1 MVVDNGLRASD
12 LRKFVDGKKKQA
24 ENIVTAYRESNG
36 EIVHPAVLKGTLNA
50 LNAASG
56 THSTNFKRF
65 ETMEAAIQKQIAA
78 IGDDS
83 WKKHFLVGD
92 DVLGKGN
99 GMASRLGNAT
109 ASKDAAAAGLEL
121 VTAKLKKE
129 SPLILAGVAGDIK
142 ASAQKYAEA
151 YATIDPG
158 LLDTIDT
165 ALRTLIRADAAD
177 AGKAQPKPSSELYK
191 DLSNDDTRFLIGLL
205 DDALKAKP
213 LLDALISKLVE
224 LVPGTKGLKAP
235 IKDVE
240 RCLVKISEKYK
251 GMVDQVTD
259 MARGTVVCKG
269 AKELLRVVEFLKAEV
284 EKGNVVVVRIKN
296 RVAADFDAMDA
307 GGYRDVLLNIAF
319 KEGGHLVELQLNLEA
334 FVEIKGSG
342 GHAAYSTGRMLQAFE
357 RNVYSFIGSTNQAS
371 CEDIACGL
379 TKRAMLIEMDDAS
392 GPLLLRG
399 LEAPGVQLVELK
411 ILSVELP
418 GDLKNAQWL
427 ARVAG
432 QLAATLQTL
441 EISQS
446 GLEGELPDDLG
457 KLRHLVSLNFSQ
469 NQLEGKL

>member
-1 MVVDNGLRASD
+1 M
-12 LRKFVDGKKKQA
+12 
-24 ENIVTAYRESNG
+24 TAYRESNG
-36 EIVHPAVLKGTLNA
+36 KIVHPAVLKGTLNA

-65 ETMEAAIQKQIAA
+65 EIMEAAIQKQIAA
-78 IGDDS
+78 IGDDFVKQFS
-83 WKKHFLVGD
+83 LVGD
-92 DVLGKGN
+92 NMLGEGN
-99 GMASRLGNAT
+99 GLASRLGKAT
-109 ASKDAAAAGLEL
+109 ASKDAAAAGLEQ
-121 VTAKLKKE
+121 VTAKLKKD

-158 LLDTIDT
+158 LLDAIDT
-165 ALRTLIRADAAD
+165 ALRTLIHANAAD

-191 DLSNDDTRFLIGLL
+191 DLPNDDTRFLIGLL

-213 LLDALISKLVE
+213 LLDALISRLVE

-251 GMVDQVTD
+251 GMVDRVTD

-269 AKELLRVVEFLKAEV
+269 AEELLRVVEFLKAEV

-357 RNVYSFIGSTNQAS
+357 ENVYSFIGGTNQAS

-392 GPLLLRG
+392 GPVLLRG

-411 ILSVELP
+411 ILAVELP

-432 QLAATLQTL
+432 QLAATLRTL
-441 EISQS
+441 EISDS
-446 GLEGELPDDLG
+446 GLEGELPDGLG
-457 KLRHLVSLNFSQ
+457 KLRHLVSLKFNG
-469 NQLEGKL
+469 NRLEGQL

>member
-1 MVVDNGLRASD
+1 M
-12 LRKFVDGKKKQA
+12 
-24 ENIVTAYRESNG
+24 TAYRESNG

-65 ETMEAAIQKQIAA
+65 EIMEAAIQKQVAA
-78 IGDDS
+78 IGDDYV
-83 WKKHFLVGD
+83 KKMTLVKD
-92 DVLGKGN
+92 YVLGEGN
-99 GMASRLGNAT
+99 GLASRLGKAT
-109 ASKDAAAAGLEL
+109 ASKDAAAAGLEQ

-151 YATIDPG
+151 HATIDPG
-158 LLDTIDT
+158 LLDT
-165 ALRTLIRADAAD
+165 D

-191 DLSNDDTRFLIGLL
+191 GLPNDDTRLLIGLL

-213 LLDALISKLVE
+213 FLDALISRLVE
-224 LVPGTKGLKAP
+224 VVPGTKGLKAP
-235 IKDVE
+235 IKDVG

-251 GMVDQVTD
+251 GVVDRVTD

-269 AKELLRVVEFLKAEV
+269 AEELLRVVEFLKAEV

-307 GGYRDVLLNIAF
+307 GGCRDVLFNIAF

-342 GHAAYSTGRMLQAFE
+342 GHAAYSTGRMLQASE
-357 RNVYSFIGSTNQAS
+357 QNVYSFIGGTNQAP

-392 GPLLLRG
+392 GPVLLRG

-411 ILSVELP
+411 ILAVELP

-427 ARVAG
+427 ARVVG
-432 QLAATLQTL
+432 QLAATLRTL

-446 GLEGELPDDLG
+446 GLEGELPDGLG
-457 KLRHLVSLNFSQ
+457 KLRHLVSLKFYN
-469 NQLEGKL
+469 NRLEGQL